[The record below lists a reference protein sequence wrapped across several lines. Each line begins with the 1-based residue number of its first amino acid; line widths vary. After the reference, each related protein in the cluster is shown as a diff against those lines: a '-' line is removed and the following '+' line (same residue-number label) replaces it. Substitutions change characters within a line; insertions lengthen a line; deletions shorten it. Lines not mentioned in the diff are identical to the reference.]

1 MQAPINP
8 TPSVTVKR
16 RYIDEVEISNF
27 KFFPAIG
34 ADNKPIKVDGKHLL
48 VYGENGSGK
57 SSLYWAL
64 YTLLECANK
73 PNNKQ
78 IEKYFEY
85 DGAESLLNINAIQQ
99 SAPNEVKA
107 ENAYVKIRL
116 KNDAN
121 TDYIISYDDVAIR
134 TKLEPQI
141 SNFASDFINY
151 RVLYSAFN
159 YAHSEEVDL
168 YHHFKYTVFPYVKFD
183 DPCKIW
189 IKNEVTGNWDE
200 VIIQEANPVIQ
211 FLENGAFY
219 EIQANEKKKYTITKS
234 QVKDVKQSVS
244 SIKATLQKL
253 LTHINTKG
261 NEILKELGY
270 PNFDFRVEYK
280 EEEKEVIGTVTYIAP
295 KIQILLKNKTYD
307 GKPDKVHRI
316 HSFFNEAKLTAV
328 SLAIRLAVLEKKPD
342 DAQVKIL
349 VLDDLMISLDMNNR
363 TKVIDYVFKN
373 YLSKYQTFILTHDK
387 SLFEFIQLKINQWDK
402 KGNWEIKEMYCGSTN
417 KPVIIE
423 ENLDLIQ
430 RADAYFKA
438 FDYYSAGNNIR
449 KAIEK
454 KLEELLPEKVRI
466 TTRDLDHEIRQLF
479 DYYDDYGCSGIIP
492 DQLRNELLQY
502 KDIVFNPSSHF
513 DLKSPLYKVEIE
525 KAFQIYNILNAIPK
539 LTVHLLAGM
548 RASLFY
554 TNAALNYSAEYVL
567 RENLYAVTVPGQHA
581 RISDP
586 KHKLVTYSL
595 NGAPFLANIQTG
607 AIKTAEQIAASQNEE
622 IKMSVRL
629 GKIAHFINSPDPIN
643 FLSFTLANGT
653 SLQELIDNI

>member
-8 TPSVTVKR
+8 QPPAKR
-16 RYIDEVEISNF
+16 KFIDEVEISNF
-27 KFFPAIG
+27 KFFPAID
-34 ADNKPIKVDGKHLL
+34 AENKPIKIDGKHLL
-48 VYGENGSGK
+48 IYGENGSGK
-57 SSLYWAL
+57 SSFYWAL

-73 PNNKQ
+73 PNQ
-78 IEKYFEY
+78 AEIEKYFEY
-85 DGAESLLNINAIQQ
+85 NGEESLLNINVPSQA
-99 SAPNEVKA
+99 APNERKA
-107 ENAYVKIRL
+107 ENAYVKISL
-116 KNDAN
+116 KDDAN
-121 TDYIISYDDVAIR
+121 ADYLISYDDVAIR
-134 TKLEPQI
+134 TKLEPKI

-189 IKNEVTGNWDE
+189 IKNEGIENWDE
-200 VIIQEANPVIQ
+200 AIIQEANPMIQ

-219 EIQANEKKKYTITKS
+219 EVQDNGKKKYTLTKP
-234 QVKDVKQSVS
+234 QVKDVKQSVN

-261 NEILKELGY
+261 NEILKDLGY
-270 PNFDFRVEYK
+270 PNFDFRVEYI
-280 EEEKEVIGTVTYIAP
+280 ETEKEVIGTVTYNAP
-295 KIQILLKNKTYD
+295 KIQILLKNKTYE
-307 GKPDKVHRI
+307 GKADKVHRI

-363 TKVIDYVFKN
+363 TKVIDYIFKN

-387 SLFEFIQLKINQWDK
+387 SLFDFIQLKIAEWDK
-402 KGNWEIKEMYCGSTN
+402 IGNWSVKEMYCGSTN

-423 ENLDLIQ
+423 EKLGFIEK
-430 RADAYFKA
+430 ATAYFTTY
-438 FDYYSAGNNIR
+438 DYFSAGNNIR

-454 KLEELLPEKVRI
+454 KLEELLPETVRI

-479 DYYDDYGCSGIIP
+479 EYYDDNGCSDIISE
-492 DQLRNELLQY
+492 QLRNELLQY

-525 KAFQIYNILNAIPK
+525 KAFEIYNILSGIPK
-539 LTVHLLAGM
+539 LTIRLLAGM

-554 TNAALNYSAEYVL
+554 TNTALNYSAEYVL
-567 RENLYAVTVPGQHA
+567 RENLYAVTILGKPV
-581 RISDP
+581 RLSDP
-586 KHKLVTYSL
+586 KHRLVTYSL
-595 NGAPFLANIQTG
+595 NGTPFLTNVQTG
-607 AIKTAEQIAASQNEE
+607 AVKTPEQITASKNEE
-622 IKMSVRL
+622 IKISVRL
-629 GKIAHFINSPDPIN
+629 GKITHFINSLDPIN
-643 FLSFTLANGT
+643 FSNFTLADGS
-653 SLQELIDNI
+653 SLQQLIDNL